1 MYLKPD
7 SKWSPSGPEV
17 VPVHSTNA
25 MLPNSRMKKVE
36 TLQCTGCL
44 NEALPIV
51 GKMWRRSDTSVL
63 FFRLSVFYFAS
74 GHAST
79 VFLHFVVKID
89 IRWRNRHPLSLSV
102 GKTCFLMTFHVILR
116 QISNY
121 CLCAVPLG
129 EFSVCAIFSHLF
141 QLWAHLKA
149 ASSNIGAAS
158 NWWLLT
164 PGTKS

>member
-36 TLQCTGCL
+36 SSHCTGCL

-102 GKTCFLMTFHVILR
+102 GRTCFLMTFYVILK

-121 CLCAVPLG
+121 CFCYFFAWPICLCYFLR
-129 EFSVCAIFSHLF
+129 FSQPSHCPI
-141 QLWAHLKA
+141 WHLTSDK
-149 ASSNIGAAS
+149 
-158 NWWLLT
+158 T
-164 PGTKS
+164 